1 MNQQTF
7 IKIFGLTLLVVAATV
22 GIAFIITPSPIDS
35 GRFCLALLPVVFAEF
50 LLGGVILMSSTDDT
64 KSARLFFGISR
75 AWTAALYLGFTIIA
89 ALLVAQGA
97 KGAVLAVLHIIAGVL
112 IIGWNVL
119 GSTLAAYA
127 DKTEDVH
134 PADSTLSGFKDGLS
148 RLNSRLQLN
157 SAPELAA
164 SRAALA
170 KTADEL
176 RFVYLESTPASSED
190 DAEIGSLLQSIQ
202 GSLASVESA
211 GPAAGQGIA
220 AQAAQLS
227 AVIKRRSAT
236 LARRL

>member
-22 GIAFIITPSPIDS
+22 GIAFIVVPSPING

-50 LLGGVILMSSTDDT
+50 LLGAVILMSSADDT
-64 KSARLFFGISR
+64 KSARLLFGISR
-75 AWTAALYLGFTIIA
+75 AWTVTLYLGFTIFA
-89 ALLVAQGA
+89 ALLVALGTH
-97 KGAVLAVLHIIAGVL
+97 GGVLAILHIIAGVL

-119 GSTLAAYA
+119 GSTLVAHA
-127 DKTEDVH
+127 DKTENVH
-134 PADSTLSGFKDGLS
+134 PVDSSLSRFKDGLS
-148 RLNSRLQLN
+148 RLNARLQLN

-164 SRAALA
+164 ARAALA
-170 KTADEL
+170 KTNDEL
-176 RFVYLESTPASSED
+176 RYVYVESTHASAED
-190 DAEIGSLLQSIQ
+190 DAEIGALLQAIQ
-202 GSLASVESA
+202 SAVADVESA

-227 AVIKRRSAT
+227 VVIKRRSAT

>member
-22 GIAFIITPSPIDS
+22 GIAFIVVPSPING

-64 KSARLFFGISR
+64 KSARLLFGISR
-75 AWTAALYLGFTIIA
+75 AWTVTLYLGFTIFA
-89 ALLVAQGA
+89 ALLVALGTH
-97 KGAVLAVLHIIAGVL
+97 GGVLAILHIIAGVL

-119 GSTLAAYA
+119 GSTLAAHA
-127 DKTEDVH
+127 DKTENVH
-134 PADSTLSGFKDGLS
+134 PVDSSLSRFKDGLS

-164 SRAALA
+164 ARAALA
-170 KTADEL
+170 KTTDEL
-176 RFVYLESTPASSED
+176 RYVYVESTPASAED
-190 DAEIGSLLQSIQ
+190 DAEIGTLLQAIQ
-202 GSLASVESA
+202 SALADVESA

-220 AQAAQLS
+220 TQAAQLS
-227 AVIKRRSAT
+227 VVIKRRSAT

>member
-22 GIAFIITPSPIDS
+22 GIAFIVVPAPING

-50 LLGGVILMSSTDDT
+50 LLGGVILMSSTDNI
-64 KSARLFFGISR
+64 KSAKLLFGISR
-75 AWTAALYLGFTIIA
+75 AWTVWLYLGFTVFA
-89 ALLVAQGA
+89 ALLVALGTHGA
-97 KGAVLAVLHIIAGVL
+97 ILAILHIIAAVI

-119 GSTLAAYA
+119 GSSLAEHA
-127 DKTEDVH
+127 DKTENVH
-134 PADSTLSGFKDGLS
+134 PVDSPLSQFKSGLS

-157 SAPELAA
+157 SSAELAVA
-164 SRAALA
+164 RAALA
-170 KTADEL
+170 KATDDL
-176 RFVYLESTPASSED
+176 RYVYVESTPASAED
-190 DAEIGSLLQSIQ
+190 DAEIGTLLQAIQ
-202 GSLASVESA
+202 SALSEVETS

-227 AVIKRRSAT
+227 VVIKRRSET